1 MREYLKTLVGLSLM
15 AESLTK
21 NKNMKEV
28 VEKSPVLNPLNLVM
42 SYRTIT
48 PPEWGKKGKAP
59 FKVPV
64 VDATLNGDNRIL
76 AGQIIKAANRHHNQS
91 KYIR

>member
-1 MREYLKTLVGLSLM
+1 MREYLKTLIGLSLM

-21 NKNMKEV
+21 DKNMKQV
-28 VEKSPVLNPLNLVM
+28 KPVLNPLNLVM

-64 VDATLNGDNRIL
+64 VDATLNADNRIL

>member
-1 MREYLKTLVGLSLM
+1 MRDYIQRLLGIAMLS
-15 AESLTK
+15 ESL
-21 NKNMKEV
+21 NQDKNMKQV
-28 VEKSPVLNPLNLVM
+28 TPVLNPLNLVM

-48 PPEWGKKGKAP
+48 PPKWGKKGKAP

-64 VDATLNGDNRIL
+64 VDATINDDNRIL
-76 AGQIIKAANRHHNQS
+76 AGQIIKAANRHLNQS